1 MKPIITKFNDKTGD
15 VEITIPVPF
24 TLKNGIEYANMM
36 IADIPKYEDTKD
48 YNVFDLIRENQKL
61 KEQLEVGK
69 EQYNDL
75 VEEKEELQ
83 EQLSNSHQIKNQQ
96 KEFIEW
102 LQANLEALIMCDREF
117 FLTNNKKEIKAYEE
131 ILLKYKEIIGEHE

>member
-1 MKPIITKFNDKTGD
+1 MLDDNELLFD
-15 VEITIPVPF
+15 E
-24 TLKNGIEYANMM
+24 L
-36 IADIPKYEDTKD
+36 YEKTKD
-48 YNVFDLIRENQKL
+48 CGRVQFINLLMEKERENQEL

-96 KEFIEW
+96 KEFIEY
-102 LQANLEALIMCDREF
+102 LEDYIDAL
-117 FLTNNKKEIKAYEE
+117 KQQKETVEGLDIGEE
-131 ILLKYKEIIGEHE
+131 HILMILEEVLEKYKEIIGVKDE